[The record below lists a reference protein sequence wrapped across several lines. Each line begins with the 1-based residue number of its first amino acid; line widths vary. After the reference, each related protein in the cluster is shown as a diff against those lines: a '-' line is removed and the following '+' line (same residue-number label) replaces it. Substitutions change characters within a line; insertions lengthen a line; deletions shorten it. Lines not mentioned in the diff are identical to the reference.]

1 MYNRILIPLDG
12 SELAEA
18 IAPHVEAVA
27 AGTEAEV
34 ILLQVLPAKG
44 AFPKTAAKERH
55 DAEDYLMGVEQRFLD
70 KGINA
75 RFTIRHGSDE
85 AAEIVDYAEVNDV
98 DLIAMSTHGRSGVRR
113 WVFGSVASKVL
124 QGTCKP
130 VLLVRSLGGPTSQT

>member
-1 MYNRILIPLDG
+1 MYNRILVPLDG

-18 IAPHVEAVA
+18 ISPHVEAVTT
-27 AGTEAEV
+27 GTEAEV
-34 ILLQVLPAKG
+34 IFLQVLLAKG
-44 AFPKTAAKERH
+44 AFPETAAKERH
-55 DAEDYLMGVEQRFLD
+55 DAEDYLKGVKQRFLD

-98 DLIAMSTHGRSGVRR
+98 DLIAMSTHGRTGVSR

-124 QGTCKP
+124 HGASKP
-130 VLLVRSLGGPTSQT
+130 VLLVRSLGGPISQT